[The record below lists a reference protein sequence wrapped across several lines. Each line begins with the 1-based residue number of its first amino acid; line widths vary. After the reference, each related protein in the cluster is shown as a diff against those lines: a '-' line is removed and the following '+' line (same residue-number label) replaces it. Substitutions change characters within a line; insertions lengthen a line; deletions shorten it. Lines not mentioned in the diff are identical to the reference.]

1 MWLLVGV
8 NLENW
13 TSNRGLL
20 RYIILQAYTSSIND
34 LTVKIHPIFHPVSF
48 TVWIKKGI
56 FVFSSF
62 CAEVFL
68 YFRICQVPIDREKSS
83 WIVIQE
89 KLQLERTTPF
99 SWLLADLST
108 PPHPPNLSRTLHYSK
123 SPLSRPHF
131 FPVSGGFATSNRRER
146 GRAPSSLVLGV

>member
-1 MWLLVGV
+1 MWLLVG
-8 NLENW
+8 
-13 TSNRGLL
+13 SNRGLL

-83 WIVIQE
+83 RIVIQE

-108 PPHPPNLSRTLHYSK
+108 PPPHPPNLSRTLHYSK

-146 GRAPSSLVLGV
+146 GRAPGSLVLGV

>member
-108 PPHPPNLSRTLHYSK
+108 PPPIPPISLELSTIVNPPFLDPTS
-123 SPLSRPHF
+123 SP
-131 FPVSGGFATSNRRER
+131 FPVALPPATGGR
-146 GRAPSSLVLGV
+146 GVGPPVP